1 MTNKAYGAIL
11 VTTLRALNKEGTLN
25 TANYPALETLLA
37 AAADVGD
44 AANCVGCE
52 SDYADVYKAI
62 GWRLFRN
69 KSAEEKA
76 LEDARVEEWK
86 AGLDKK
92 ASKALEKNDDD
103 DDDDDDDEDD
113 DKENPWW
120 KDGKNFN
127 ENVRNTDFTL
137 SRIWPEYR
145 EVVRGSPSMPMM
157 GGHDWDISKWSRE
170 ERAPFE
176 FANMAV

>member
-11 VTTLRALNKEGTLN
+11 VTTLRALNKEGMLN
-25 TANYPALETLLA
+25 TASYPALETLLA

-44 AANCVGCE
+44 AANSMGCDC
-52 SDYADVYKAI
+52 DYAEVCKAI

-86 AGLDKK
+86 AGLDE
-92 ASKALEKNDDD
+92 KALKAFERK
-103 DDDDDDDEDD
+103 DDDDEDKD
-113 DKENPWW
+113 DDDDNENPWW

-145 EVVRGSPSMPMM
+145 EIVRESPSMPMM
-157 GGHDWDISKWSRE
+157 GGHDWDISKWTKA